1 MRCAEVVGLKDLAE
15 PLSYTRERQVVNEAV
30 GRVVLLGGVAAHGH
44 ESVIERPG
52 GATGWR
58 GP

>member
-30 GRVVLLGGVAAHGH
+30 GRVVLLGGLPPMGTRA
-44 ESVIERPG
+44 
-52 GATGWR
+52 
-58 GP
+58 